1 MSADVNFCKLEDCSF
16 NYVRWMGMGDQ
27 SAWLIRRQASGKKIK
42 SRARV
47 VQRYNTML
55 AHK

>member
-1 MSADVNFCKLEDCSF
+1 MSADVNFCKLEDFSF
-16 NYVRWMGMGDQ
+16 NHVRWMGDQ
-27 SAWLIRRQASGKKIK
+27 NAWLLCRQASEKKIK

-47 VQRYNTML
+47 VQRYKTML

>member
-1 MSADVNFCKLEDCSF
+1 MSADVNFCKLEHCSF
-16 NYVRWMGMGDQ
+16 NHVRWMGDQ

-42 SRARV
+42 SRTRA